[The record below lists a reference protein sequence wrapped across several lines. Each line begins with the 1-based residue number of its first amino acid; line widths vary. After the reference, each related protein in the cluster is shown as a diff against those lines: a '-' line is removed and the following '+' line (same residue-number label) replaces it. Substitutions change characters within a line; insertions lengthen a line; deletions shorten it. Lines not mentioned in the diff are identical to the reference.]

1 MLWAVFLGPR
11 TGLLLLESSLEEA
24 EVWRRCD
31 GGGEQEDRGE
41 DGVEEQSDD
50 FLLRLLRAGYLRS
63 WVVFDGSEGVGT
75 PVLTVWLCS
84 GILLRFSCGV

>member
-11 TGLLLLESSLEEA
+11 TGLESSFEEA
-24 EVWRRCD
+24 EVWRRWG

-63 WVVFDGSEGVGT
+63 
-75 PVLTVWLCS
+75 
-84 GILLRFSCGV
+84 